1 MTNFIALPV
10 LFAIG
15 MAGIVFLRRN
25 GRNGRDS
32 WHLLRGLGPV
42 SGEWLAD
49 YRRIG

>member
-1 MTNFIALPV
+1 MIDVIALPV
-10 LFAIG
+10 VLVIG
-15 MAGIVFLRRN
+15 MAGFSFVRRN
-25 GRNGRDS
+25 GRGGRES